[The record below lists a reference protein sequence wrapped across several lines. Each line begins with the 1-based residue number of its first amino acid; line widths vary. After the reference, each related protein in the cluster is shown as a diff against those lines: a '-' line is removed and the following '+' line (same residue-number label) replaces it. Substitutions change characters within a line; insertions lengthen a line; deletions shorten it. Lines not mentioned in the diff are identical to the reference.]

1 MKRIKIQNKSGNQNE
16 MLKEWL
22 EFFILSQLVKQL
34 PLSSYSKKLVLYGS
48 LQKKRKNIKK
58 SLLLSAGQH

>member
-1 MKRIKIQNKSGNQNE
+1 MKRIKIHNKTGNQNE

-34 PLSSYSKKLVLYGS
+34 PLSSHSKKLVLYGT
-48 LQKKRKNIKK
+48 LQKKRKDDTDYEPHSRKNI
-58 SLLLSAGQH
+58 